1 MTSTDAIGIHTAHLL
16 TVISS
21 VLCLQESTYGLYI
34 LVGITFL
41 LFGGILYLV
50 CQESRSAANEEKKDN

>member
-1 MTSTDAIGIHTAHLL
+1 MSIHTPHVFM
-16 TVISS
+16 VISFL
-21 VLCLQESTYGLYI
+21 LCLQESAYGLYI